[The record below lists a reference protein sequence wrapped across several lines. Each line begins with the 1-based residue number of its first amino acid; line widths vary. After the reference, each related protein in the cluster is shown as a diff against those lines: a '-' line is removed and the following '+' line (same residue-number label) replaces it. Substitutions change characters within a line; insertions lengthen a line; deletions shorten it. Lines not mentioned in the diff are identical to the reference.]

1 MKAYLSMQMQPNE
14 VTING
19 MRSKITL
26 PKGCLGL
33 MFVFESK
40 ETARDWHGKVVE
52 LTELVLHSR
61 HSTRKESK

>member
-40 ETARDWHGKVVE
+40 ETARDWHGKDVE
-52 LTELVLHSR
+52 LTEIELRDVNP
-61 HSTRKESK
+61 STKEK